1 MNEFNDHDY
10 YNLKERVA
18 YIIQICEGL
27 KYLHKINVL
36 HTDLKPTNILVT
48 GGKETITIK
57 LADFNEVK
65 HVKETCLST
74 LTHSLKGM

>member
-1 MNEFNDHDY
+1 M
-10 YNLKERVA
+10 
-18 YIIQICEGL
+18 
-27 KYLHKINVL
+27 NVL

-48 GGKETITIK
+48 GVKETITIK

-65 HVKETCLST
+65 RFKETCLST